1 MNKDRR
7 IMIEF
12 SEEQFIRIHN
22 IQRDEEFDTLQ
33 DAIMMMVI
41 FWTKMNQK
49 K

>member
-22 IQRDEEFDTLQ
+22 IQRDEEFDTVQ

>member
-22 IQRDEEFDTLQ
+22 IQRDEEFDTVQ
-33 DAIMMMVI
+33 DTIMMMII

>member
-7 IMIEF
+7 ITIEF

-22 IQRDEEFDTLQ
+22 IQRDEEFDTVQ

>member
-1 MNKDRR
+1 
-7 IMIEF
+7 MIEF

-22 IQRDEEFDTLQ
+22 IQRDEEFDTVQ

>member
-7 IMIEF
+7 TMIEF

-22 IQRDEEFDTLQ
+22 IQRDEEFDTVQ
-33 DAIMMMVI
+33 DAIMMLVI